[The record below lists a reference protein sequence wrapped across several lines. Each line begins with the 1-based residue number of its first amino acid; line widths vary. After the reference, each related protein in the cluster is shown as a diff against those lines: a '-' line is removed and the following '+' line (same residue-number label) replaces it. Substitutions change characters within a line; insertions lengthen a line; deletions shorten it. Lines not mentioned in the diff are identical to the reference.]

1 MRKYNGESNAQ
12 LSPVIG
18 EAANAARFTVNI
30 SEDVARQLRQVAYEH
45 RVSESSV
52 IEVALRQLL
61 RRISPAA
68 LGAFLRQNGA
78 CLRRR
83 E

>member
-1 MRKYNGESNAQ
+1 MRKYSQDNAQ
-12 LSPVIG
+12 LSPMLG
-18 EAANAARFTVNI
+18 EAANATRFTVNI
-30 SEDVARQLRQVAYEH
+30 SDDVARQLRQIAFEH

-61 RRISPAA
+61 RRISSPA

-83 E
+83 S